1 MLKIEDLSVEIEGTR
16 ILNHINLHIGKNE
29 RHVIFGPNGAGKS
42 SLLMTIM
49 GYPKY
54 KVVQGRILFKD
65 MDITHLSLDERA
77 KMGIGMMH
85 QRPPTIKGLTL
96 MKLMEVFGKEKTAQE
111 ASEKLKLNSLLNRDI
126 NCNFSG
132 GEIKRSEL
140 FQLFIQNP
148 DLFMLDEPESGVDL
162 GNVEV
167 MGNFVNELLE
177 ENLKIKHRKRSALI
191 ITHTGFIL
199 RYVTAD
205 KGYVMVNGSLI
216 GMGNPLQ
223 ILKEIEKH
231 GFDRCAECLI

>member
-1 MLKIEDLSVEIEGTR
+1 
-16 ILNHINLHIGKNE
+16 
-29 RHVIFGPNGAGKS
+29 
-42 SLLMTIM
+42 
-49 GYPKY
+49 
-54 KVVQGRILFKD
+54 
-65 MDITHLSLDERA
+65 
-77 KMGIGMMH
+77 
-85 QRPPTIKGLTL
+85 
-96 MKLMEVFGKEKTAQE
+96 
-111 ASEKLKLNSLLNRDI
+111 
-126 NCNFSG
+126 
-132 GEIKRSEL
+132 
-140 FQLFIQNP
+140 
-148 DLFMLDEPESGVDL
+148 MLDEPESGVDL